1 MPGLIG
7 GLVVNE
13 GEFLDFYWH
22 AEEKYE
28 YWEDNSFQWVMN

>member
-13 GEFLDFYWH
+13 GEFLDFHWH
-22 AEEKYE
+22 AEEEYE
-28 YWEDNSFQWVMN
+28 YLGRW

>member
-13 GEFLDFYWH
+13 GEFLDFHWH
-22 AEEKYE
+22 AEEEYE
-28 YWEDNSFQWVMN
+28 YLGR